1 MVACVA
7 QPELSVVVYMWLES
21 SIHEIL
27 FPDYVLLIQWH
38 MRLARIFIVKSL
50 MSQTWLVDYL
60 NILHLDID

>member
-7 QPELSVVVYMWLES
+7 HTCNHVYMWLES
-21 SIHEIL
+21 SIHDIL

-38 MRLARIFIVKSL
+38 MHLARIFIVKSL

-60 NILHLDID
+60 NILLCVYI